1 MLWTVLFRFS
11 EIIIKKAKPPA
22 AESIPDICTSGQ
34 SQDTS
39 NRKSISEIKV

>member
-1 MLWTVLFRFS
+1 MDS
-11 EIIIKKAKPPA
+11 IISKAETSA